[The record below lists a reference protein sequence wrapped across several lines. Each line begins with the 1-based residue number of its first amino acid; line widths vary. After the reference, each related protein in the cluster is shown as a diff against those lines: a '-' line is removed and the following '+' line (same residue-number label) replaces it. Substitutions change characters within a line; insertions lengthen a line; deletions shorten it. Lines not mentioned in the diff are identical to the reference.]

1 MSFIQT
7 LSDYGSTAA
16 QKWQQSRSKYKKSKG
31 EAPPDNLVDV
41 LYGATKSAQR
51 KLREGST
58 TAFLRTEQGKAAQ
71 AEAERQTVLG
81 YAKSPMTWI
90 AVGAGILLI
99 GLLARGLR

>member
-1 MSFIQT
+1 MSFINT
-7 LSDYGSTAA
+7 LADFGSTAA
-16 QKWQQSRSKYKKSKG
+16 TKWQQSRSKYKKSKG

-41 LYGATKSAQR
+41 LYGATKAAQQKMR
-51 KLREGST
+51 QGST

-71 AEAERQTVLG
+71 AEAERQTILG
-81 YAKSPMTWI
+81 YAKSPMAWL